1 MRKLIFTI
9 SVFFMMAATFGQPTT
24 FKYQTVVRDGD
35 GEIIASQPVSFQ
47 LKILQ
52 GNPGGTALYTEI
64 HTTTTNQ
71 FGLANLEIGNGTVA
85 SGDFAAIDWGTDDYF
100 LEISFDISGGTSYL
114 LAGTS
119 RLMAV
124 PYALYAKKSGE
135 SSAWQATG
143 DDIYFQDGNVGIGTT
158 NPAARLEISDLLR
171 LSPSGFPANCDDG
184 VEGSIYYDS
193 LYKEFCY
200 CNGEHWLQLGNGKYC
215 ECVDI
220 DNDGYDI
227 CNAGHPYDTD
237 GNPADC
243 EDSIAAINPGAD
255 EICDGIDNNCDGLID
270 NDAVDA
276 ETWYADMD
284 NDGWGDE
291 LIWIVACEMPEGYT
305 ANFGDCDDGDA
316 SCYPEAPEICDYK
329 DNDCNGEIDENAID
343 ANTYYYDQDGDNWGI
358 NSNYIWSCWPEE
370 GYVEQ
375 GGDCDDNDPDIN
387 PGAPEMCDQID
398 NDCDEEIDEDAIDAT
413 QYYYDQDGDGW
424 GDDNILIW
432 SCWPES
438 GYSEQGGDCDDS
450 NPDINPG
457 AEEICND
464 EIDNDCDGFIDNED
478 PDCN

>member
-1 MRKLIFTI
+1 MKKLLITLSFAL
-9 SVFFMMAATFGQPTT
+9 MALAVIAQPSS
-24 FKYQTVVRDGD
+24 FKYQTIVRDGS
-35 GEIIASQPVSFQ
+35 GETVTSQLVSFQ
-47 LKILQ
+47 LAILQ
-52 GNPGGTALYTEI
+52 GNTSGTNIYTET
-64 HTTTTNQ
+64 HATTTNQ
-71 FGLANLEIGNGTVA
+71 FGLANLEIGNGSVV
-85 SGDFAAIDWGTDDYF
+85 SGDFATIDWGSDDYF
-100 LEISFDISGGTSYL
+100 LEISFDINGGTNYL

-119 RLMAV
+119 QLMAV
-124 PYALYAKKSGE
+124 PYALYAKNSGG
-135 SSAWQATG
+135 SSAWQAAG
-143 DDIYFQDGNVGIGTT
+143 DNIYFQDGNVGIGTD
-158 NPAARLEISDLLR
+158 NPATRLEISDLLR
-171 LSPSGFPANCDDG
+171 LSPSGYPANCDDG
-184 VEGSIYYDS
+184 IEGSMYYDS

-200 CNGEHWLQLGNGKYC
+200 CNGEHWLQLNNGKYC

-243 EDSIAAINPGAD
+243 EDSIAAINPGMD
-255 EICDGIDNNCDGLID
+255 EVCDGIDNNCDGLID

-276 ETWYADMD
+276 ETWYVDMD

-291 LIWIVACEMPEGYT
+291 LIWIVACEMPVGYT

-316 SCYPEAPEICDYK
+316 NCYPEAPEICDYK

-343 ANTYYYDQDGDNWGI
+343 ATKYYFDQDADNWG
-358 NSNYIWSCWPEE
+358 NSSNYIWSCWPEE
-370 GYVEQ
+370 GYVIQ
-375 GGDCDDNDPDIN
+375 GGDCDDYDPDIN

-424 GDDNILIW
+424 GDDDNFIW
-432 SCWPES
+432 SCWPEQ
-438 GYSEQGGDCDDS
+438 GYSNVGGDCDDYD
-450 NPDINPG
+450 PDVNPG

-464 EIDNDCDGFIDNED
+464 EIDNDCDGLIDNED